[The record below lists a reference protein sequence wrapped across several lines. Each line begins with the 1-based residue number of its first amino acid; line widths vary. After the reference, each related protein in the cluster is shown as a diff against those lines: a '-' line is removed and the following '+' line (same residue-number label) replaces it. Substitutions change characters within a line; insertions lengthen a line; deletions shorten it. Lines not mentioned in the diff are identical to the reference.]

1 MINLFFVLRYFM
13 TRQLLAA
20 VGLALACAIPV
31 TPAFAYV
38 SYINGNEL
46 YGWCSTKEQA
56 TVNTAQSL
64 CAAYVLGVVDEFEM
78 TRAGLGK
85 TTCLREGIITQQLI
99 DVVTASLR
107 DHPETRDKP
116 ASGLVQTAITHA
128 LCPEL
133 NQ

>member
-1 MINLFFVLRYFM
+1 MKEYR
-13 TRQLLAA
+13 LAA
-20 VGLALACAIPV
+20 FGLALARAIPAA
-31 TPAFAYV
+31 PAFAYV

-46 YGWCSTKEQA
+46 YGWCSTKDPA

-64 CAAYVLGVVDEFEM
+64 CTAYVLGAVDEFEM

-85 TTCLREGIITQQLI
+85 TTCLRQGIITRQLV

-116 ASGLVQTAITHA
+116 ASALVQAAIMHA

-133 NQ
+133 SQ